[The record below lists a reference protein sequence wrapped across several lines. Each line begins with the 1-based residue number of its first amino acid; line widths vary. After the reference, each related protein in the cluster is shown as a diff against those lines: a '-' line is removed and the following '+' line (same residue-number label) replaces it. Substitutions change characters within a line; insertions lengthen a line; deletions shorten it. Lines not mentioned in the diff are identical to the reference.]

1 MTDREALERRLEELE
16 ATVEA
21 QQERIDDLE
30 ADLERE
36 REARKDAEEHIE
48 SLEATVQEQ
57 GALLEALQKRT
68 GTTQAQLAEL
78 QARELEKGAHLRYD
92 HIRPTRDRLD
102 VPDDRLERFT
112 DDEGQQWV
120 RLPDHED
127 PLERSGTPRLTA
139 ADLLPIQQLARMDD
153 QLLSSAT
160 GRRADYLA
168 AKAWAER
175 GAHDR
180 STLWSQGCN
189 GVAEYVDASDVRV
202 WLKSNHERADESL
215 SYEHAKKLAGQTL
228 ERIREL
234 ANHRVYVEKRT
245 HRKDGLQY
253 KERRLVVP
261 SDADIPGEG
270 THQRDPGTT
279 DLPG

>member
-1 MTDREALERRLEELE
+1 MTDRESLDQRLAKLE

-21 QQERIDDLE
+21 QKTRIDDLE
-30 ADLERE
+30 ADLERA
-36 REARKDAEEHIE
+36 REARKDAEQRIDD
-48 SLEATVQEQ
+48 LEATVQEQ

-68 GTTQAQLAEL
+68 GTTQSQLAEL
-78 QARELEKGAHLRYD
+78 QARELEKGAHLQYE
-92 HIRPTRDRLD
+92 HITPTRDQLD
-102 VPDDRLERFT
+102 LPDDRLERFT
-112 DDEGQQWV
+112 DDDNTQWV

-127 PLERSGTPRLTA
+127 PLYRSGTPRLTA

-153 QLLSSAT
+153 QLLSNAT

-175 GAHDR
+175 GDHDR
-180 STLWSQGCN
+180 STLWSKGCN
-189 GVAEYVDASDVRV
+189 GVVEYVDASDVRV

-234 ANHRVYVEKRT
+234 ANHRVYIEKRT
-245 HRKDGLQY
+245 HRKDGLTY

-261 SDADIPGEG
+261 SDADIPGESS
-270 THQRDPGTT
+270 HERDPGTT